1 MTKDHDMKKGIK
13 VLIVILAVIVAAVAA
28 FLFRYGDMLGINI
41 IKPSPEKYVKQAV
54 AFMDSQG
61 LYTSGDEWEK
71 TKAETLEKAKVA
83 ESYDDC
89 HQLINEALKVAG
101 GKHSKLITADE
112 SSSEKL
118 ILPTV
123 ELKENGVIYIIL
135 PQFSGTTDEG
145 SEYAAKVYDVLREH
159 QGDARAVIVDIRGNH
174 GGDMGPMVAAVS
186 PLLPDGELMHFDIQ
200 GTERA
205 VTLENGTV
213 NGGGS
218 TVTVEDPF
226 KLNVPVAVLQD
237 GETGSSAEALLICF
251 MGLDNVKRFG
261 GPSAGY
267 CSCNT
272 TRKMYDGATILLT
285 IGRDV
290 ARTGDVFCENPIG
303 PEVAPDTPFETALEW
318 LKSRFM

>member
-1 MTKDHDMKKGIK
+1 MKTRIK
-13 VLIVILAVIVAAVAA
+13 ILIVLLVVIVAAVTA

-41 IKPSPEKYVKQAV
+41 IKPSPEKYVKQAI

-61 LYTSGDEWEK
+61 IYASCGEWEN
-71 TKAETLEKAKVA
+71 TKSQTLEKAKDA
-83 ESYDDC
+83 GSYDEC
-89 HQLINEALKVAG
+89 HQLINDALKVAG
-101 GKHSKLITADE
+101 GKHSRLITE
-112 SSSEKL
+112 EENSSVQFE
-118 ILPTV
+118 LPTV
-123 ELKENGVIYIIL
+123 EMKDGNVLYIQL
-135 PQFSGTTDEG
+135 PQFSGTADEG
-145 SEYAAKVYDVLREH
+145 SEYAATIYDVLREH
-159 QGDARAVIVDIRGNH
+159 RDDAKGVVVDIRGNH

-218 TVTVEDPF
+218 TLTMDEPF
-226 KLNVPVAVLQD
+226 KLDVPVAVLQD
-237 GETGSSAEALLICF
+237 DETGSSAEALLICF

-285 IGRDV
+285 IGKDV
-290 ARTGDVFCENPIG
+290 ARTGEKFCEESIE
-303 PEVAPDTPFETALEW
+303 PEVQTDKPLETALEW
-318 LKSRFM
+318 LKG

>member
-1 MTKDHDMKKGIK
+1 MKKGIK
-13 VLIVILAVIVAAVAA
+13 VLIVILALIIAAIVAFVV
-28 FLFRYGDMLGINI
+28 RYGDMLGINI

-61 LYTSGDEWEK
+61 IYASGDEWEN
-71 TKAETLEKAKVA
+71 TKAETLEKAKAA
-83 ESYDDC
+83 ESYDEC
-89 HQLINEALKVAG
+89 HQLINDALKVAG
-101 GKHSKLITADE
+101 GKHSRLISADE
-112 SSSEKL
+112 SSAEEL
-118 ILPTV
+118 VMPTV
-123 ELKENGVIYIIL
+123 EMKADGIIYIQL
-135 PQFSGTTDEG
+135 PQFSGTADEG

-159 QGDARAVIVDIRGNH
+159 RDDARAVVLDLRGNH

-200 GTERA
+200 GVKRA
-205 VTLENGTV
+205 VTLENGSV

-218 TVTVEDPF
+218 AVTMEDPF
-226 KLNVPVAVLQD
+226 KLDVQVAVLQD
-237 GETGSSAEALLICF
+237 DETGSSAEAMLICF

-285 IGRDV
+285 IGKDV
-290 ARTGDVFCENPIG
+290 ARTGDKFCEDPIE
-303 PEVAPDTPFETALEW
+303 PEVSTDTPLETAIEW
-318 LKSRFM
+318 LN